1 MAEKPEGQTA
11 EPTDADLKDQTPKED
26 AVPEVKPEDQVPEVP
41 EEFKGKTPEDLIK
54 EIQASQK
61 ELGKQSKE
69 VGELRNSL
77 EYEKQMRELAVQRKR
92 EADAQPIPAEEPRVD
107 WNYEKPVESVEQI
120 IDKRLNEREG
130 KRQQDDLQ
138 RVQDEAKSY
147 YAEGRRLSMSQNPKL
162 FEGVEREVEDGVYRA
177 YMNRTIGIHELRN
190 PEAWAM
196 TANLIHLRDGN
207 MDRLQPTSIKPVETP
222 STELPTPAKPGT
234 TEKPFTG
241 LDYTDEGTQK
251 MVKQYGLTKE
261 EAEEIIKEEQERTPG
276 GGR

>member
-1 MAEKPEGQTA
+1 MAEKEGQVV
-11 EPTDADLKDQTPKED
+11 EPTEADPKDQTPKDD
-26 AVPEVKPEDQVPEVP
+26 ATPEEEPQDQVLEVP
-41 EEFKGKTPEDLIK
+41 EEFKGKTDGDLIK

-77 EYEKQMRELAVQRKR
+77 EYEKQMRELATQRA
-92 EADAQPIPAEEPRVD
+92 ETGNQPPPAQVPRVD

-120 IDKRLNEREG
+120 ISQKLNEREG
-130 KRQQDDLQ
+130 LRQQNDLRQ
-138 RVQDEAKSY
+138 AQVEAQSN
-147 YAEGRRLSMSQNPKL
+147 YAEGRRLSMSQNPTI
-162 FEGVEREVEDGVYRA
+162 FEGVEREVENAVYGA

-190 PEAWAM
+190 PEAWV
-196 TANLIHLRDGN
+196 TAAQLIHLKN
-207 MDRLQPTSIKPVETP
+207 NNIDRLQPANIRPVETV
-222 STELPTPAKPGT
+222 STELPNPAKPGS

-261 EAEEIIKEEQERTPG
+261 EAEEIVKAEQERVAG
-276 GGR
+276 GGK

>member
-1 MAEKPEGQTA
+1 MAEKPKGKSE
-11 EPTDADLKDQTPKED
+11 EPVEPDPNDPTPQPEPD
-26 AVPEVKPEDQVPEVP
+26 PEVKPEEPPEP
-41 EEFKGKTPEDLIK
+41 TIPKEYEGKTVEDLISMD
-54 EIQASQK
+54 QASQK

-77 EYEKQMRELAVQRKR
+77 EYEKQMRELAIQRK
-92 EADAQPIPAEEPRVD
+92 EAGTQPIPAEEPRVD

-120 IDKRLNEREG
+120 INRTLDKRDG
-130 KRQQDDLQ
+130 IRQQNDLKQ
-138 RVQDEAKSY
+138 VQAEAQSN
-147 YAEGRRLSMSQNPKL
+147 YAEGRRLSMSQNSKL
-162 FEGVEREVEDGVYRA
+162 FEGIEREVEDGVYRA

-190 PEAWAM
+190 PEAWTM
-196 TANLIHLRDGN
+196 TANLIHLREGN

-276 GGR
+276 GGK

>member
-1 MAEKPEGQTA
+1 MAEKPKGQSE
-11 EPTDADLKDQTPKED
+11 EPVEPDPSDPTPQPEPD
-26 AVPEVKPEDQVPEVP
+26 PEVKPEDQVPEVP
-41 EEFKGKTPEDLIK
+41 EEFKGKTSEDLIK

-77 EYEKQMRELAVQRKR
+77 EYEKQLREMAVQRTR
-92 EADAQPIPAEEPRVD
+92 EADAQPTPAEEPRVD

-120 IDKRLNEREG
+120 VDRRLDKRDG
-130 KRQQDDLQ
+130 IRQQNDLKQ
-138 RVQDEAKSY
+138 VQAEAQSN
-147 YAEGRRLSMSQNPKL
+147 YAEGRRLSMSQNSKL
-162 FEGVEREVEDGVYRA
+162 FEGIEREVEDGVYRA

-190 PEAWAM
+190 PEAWTM
-196 TANLIHLRDGN
+196 TANLIHLRDGK
-207 MDRLQPTSIKPVETP
+207 MDRLQPTSIKPVETT

-241 LDYTDEGTQK
+241 LDYTNEGTQK